1 MIRVDH
7 LEKRFGKKV
16 AIQDITLSLEQGVYG
31 LLGPNG
37 AGKTTLMRT
46 ILGLYKPDGGQVQWD
61 EANARGSGF
70 SFGYLPQQFMSFEEL
85 TVQETLAYFATLKKI
100 PKLERDDEIARCLKL
115 VRLTGE
121 AKKKMGALSGGM
133 IRRIGIAQ
141 ALLGNP
147 SVVFFDEPTAGLD
160 PEERMNFKMCIAEIK
175 KRATVLISTHIV
187 SDVEGICDHI
197 LILNSGR
204 LVAAGT
210 RKEIEEI
217 ARGKVW
223 VVPAEARGKNEDGH
237 WHLINVYEQDG
248 QEWMRVLSD
257 EKLVESEPAQPH
269 VEDGYFCCIK
279 GIGGER
285 K

>member
-16 AIQDITLSLEQGVYG
+16 AVQDITLTLERGVYG

-46 ILGLYKPDGGQVQWD
+46 ILGLYKPDGGQVRWG
-61 EANARGSGF
+61 EANARGSDF
-70 SFGYLPQQFMSFEEL
+70 SFGYLPQQFMAFEEL
-85 TVQETLAYFATLKKI
+85 TVEETLAYFATLKKI
-100 PKLERDDEIARCLKL
+100 PKSQRNEEVARCLKL

-133 IRRIGIAQ
+133 VRRIGIAQ

-175 KRATVLISTHIV
+175 KQATVLISTHIV

-197 LILNSGR
+197 LILHNGR
-204 LVAAGT
+204 LAATGT

-223 VVPAEARGKNEDGH
+223 VVPAEAKRESTEGH

-248 QEWMRVLSD
+248 QEWMRVLSG
-257 EKLVESEPAQPH
+257 EQLAEGKLVQPN
-269 VEDGYFCCIK
+269 VEDGYFCCIR
-279 GIGGER
+279 GIGGESR
-285 K
+285 